1 MKTRLLII
9 LHFSIETRRVK
20 SIRNVRIFE
29 YSANGMLS
37 PNAQRVL
44 HLQAGICKVL
54 SNPKRLQILHELRS
68 GEKTVNELAESIGV
82 RQANV
87 SQHLALM
94 RLRKMVTE
102 RRVANTVFY
111 RIADKR
117 INNAC
122 DIMQSVLLD
131 QASADSKLVRIV
143 AAAAR

>member
-1 MKTRLLII
+1 M
-9 LHFSIETRRVK
+9 
-20 SIRNVRIFE
+20 FE

-37 PNAQRVL
+37 ATTQRVL

-54 SNPKRLQILHELRS
+54 SNPKRLLILHELRS
-68 GEKTVNELAESIGV
+68 GERTVGELAQITGL

-102 RRVANTVFY
+102 RRVGNTVFY
-111 RIADKR
+111 RISDRR
-117 INNAC
+117 INSAC

-131 QASADSKLVRIV
+131 QASADSKLVKLV
-143 AAAAR
+143 ATASR